1 MGRSASSAMATK
13 AIAMYGHHLK
23 EADYVELLRKNT
35 VQEIAGYLKAETAFR
50 SSLKG
55 IAKNTINRGF
65 LETLVRQEFYI
76 DFIKLIRY
84 GDPAKKD
91 FYRFGIV
98 QIEIKQ
104 ILVAI
109 RAFKEHDRSN
119 QLAQLPLFAKKMMS
133 FELEKLVKVFSFDDL
148 LNVLKNT
155 DYYRILLPLKPVIGN
170 EEIDYVACELALKNH
185 FFDLMNQLIENKFSG
200 KDKQLL
206 KDVFNSRIEL
216 EHLTY
221 IYRLKKYFQLKPNEI
236 KEYINPVSVHIPKK
250 KIMHWVETGEA
261 ADILDLLKNSYYHIE
276 FDLQDL
282 GHIENLVDRVQFKQN
297 KKMLRHTGNAEIV
310 LIAYMNL
317 LEVQIQNIID
327 IVEGVRY
334 HINRDRLSKI
344 LIY

>member
-1 MGRSASSAMATK
+1 MSRSASSAMATK

-35 VQEIAGYLKAETAFR
+35 VQEIAAYLKAETAFR

-55 IAKNTINRGF
+55 ITESTIHRSF

-84 GDPAKKD
+84 GDPAKKE

-98 QIEIKQ
+98 SIEIKQ
-104 ILVAI
+104 ILIAI
-109 RAFKEHDRSN
+109 RNLTEQDRSV
-119 QLAQLPLFAKKMMS
+119 QLSQLPLFAKKLMD
-133 FELEKLVKVFSFDDL
+133 FELEKLIKVFNFEEL
-148 LNVLKNT
+148 LKVLKNT
-155 DYYRILLPLKPVIGN
+155 DYFKILLPLKPVGDA
-170 EEIDYVACELALKNH
+170 EVDYVACELALKNYY
-185 FFDLMNQLIENKFSG
+185 FDLMNTLIDKKFSG
-200 KDKQLL
+200 KDLNL
-206 KDVFNSRIEL
+206 VKDVFNSRIEL

-221 IYRLKKYFQLKPNEI
+221 IYRLKKYFRFTPKQI
-236 KEYINPVSVHIPKK
+236 KDYINPVNVHIPRKR
-250 KIMHWVETGEA
+250 IMQWIESGDAE
-261 ADILDLLKNSYYHIE
+261 DILELLKNSYYHIE
-276 FDLQDL
+276 FDLKDL
-282 GHIENLVDRVQFKQN
+282 SHIENLVDRVQFKQN

-327 IVEGVRY
+327 IVEGARY
-334 HINRDRLSKI
+334 HVNRERISKL

>member
-23 EADYVELLRKNT
+23 EADYIELLRKNT

-50 SSLKG
+50 SALKG
-55 IAKNTINRGF
+55 ITETTIHRGF
-65 LETLVRQEFYI
+65 LETLIRQEFFI

-98 QIEIKQ
+98 QIEINQ

-109 RAFKEHDRSN
+109 RALSESDRTN

-133 FELEKLVKVFSFDDL
+133 FELEKLVKVFSFEDL

-155 DYYRILLPLKPVIGN
+155 NYYRILLPLKPIFGN

-185 FFDLMNQLIENKFSG
+185 FYDLMNVFIETKFTG
-200 KDKQLL
+200 QDRQLL
-206 KDVFNSRIEL
+206 KEMFNSRIEL

-221 IYRLKKYFQLKPNEI
+221 IYRLKKYFKTSPSQI
-236 KEYINPVSVHIPKK
+236 KELINPVSVHIPRKK
-250 KIMHWVETGEA
+250 TMHWVETGD
-261 ADILDLLKNSYYHIE
+261 ADDLIELLKHSYYHIE
-276 FDLQDL
+276 FDLNDL
-282 GHIENLVDRVQFKQN
+282 GHIENIVDRVKFKQN
-297 KKMLRHTGNAEIV
+297 RKMLRHTSNAEIV

-317 LEVQIQNIID
+317 LEIQIQNIID
-327 IVEGVRY
+327 IIEGVRY